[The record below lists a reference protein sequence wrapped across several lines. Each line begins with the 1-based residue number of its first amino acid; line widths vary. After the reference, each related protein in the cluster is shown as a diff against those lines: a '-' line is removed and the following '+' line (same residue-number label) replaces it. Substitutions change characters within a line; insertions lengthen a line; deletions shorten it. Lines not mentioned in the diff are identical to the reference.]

1 MTSFIK
7 FLLDPFNILWFMLL
21 AALVAWYLRKER
33 QLKWLV
39 TCAAAWFIIISTPML
54 PNILVNSLEDRFNPV
69 FVDELEDKE
78 AQYHIIVLGG
88 GHGYDERLPANSLLS
103 LTALG
108 RLSEGIRLH
117 RKLPNSKL
125 VLSGFSASGRTTQ
138 AEMLQQAALLL
149 GVNEASM
156 ILQKEPGNTYE
167 EAQTYAKN
175 YGNTYPV
182 ILVSSAIH
190 MPRAVMLFERFG
202 VEVSASPAN
211 YRLRGSWKRKWIGL
225 PSTGNIDNLRAAFY
239 EYAAIL
245 KYRLV

>member
-21 AALVAWYLRKER
+21 AALVTWYFKKDG
-33 QLKWLV
+33 QLKWMV
-39 TCAAAWFIIISTPML
+39 TCAAAWFIIISTPTL
-54 PNILVNSLEDRFNPV
+54 PNTLVNSLEDRFKPILA
-69 FVDELEDKE
+69 DELEDKE

-88 GHGYDERLPANSLLS
+88 GHGYDERLPAHSLLS

-108 RLSEGIRLH
+108 RLNEGIRLH
-117 RKLPNSKL
+117 RQLPNSKL

-138 AEMLQQAALLL
+138 AEMLQRAALLL
-149 GVNEASM
+149 GINETDT
-156 ILQKEPGNTYE
+156 ILQKKPGNTYE
-167 EAQTYAKN
+167 EAQTYAIN
-175 YGNTYPV
+175 HGNTYPV

-202 VEVSASPAN
+202 VEVVPSPAN

>member
-21 AALVAWYLRKER
+21 AVFVAWYLRKER

-39 TCAAAWFIIISTPML
+39 IGAVAWFIIISTPLL
-54 PNILVNSLEDRFNPV
+54 PNILVNSLENRFSPI
-69 FVDELEDKE
+69 FVEELEHKE
-78 AQYHIIVLGG
+78 ARYHIIVLGG

-108 RLSEGIRLH
+108 RLNEGIRLH
-117 RKLPNSKL
+117 RQLLNSKL
-125 VLSGFSASGRTTQ
+125 VLSGFSASGRTSQ
-138 AEMLQQAALLL
+138 AEMLQQTAILL
-149 GVNEASM
+149 GINEAAT

-167 EAQTYAKN
+167 EARNYANN
-175 YGNTYPV
+175 YGSKYPV
-182 ILVSSAIH
+182 ILVTSAIH

-202 VEVSASPAN
+202 VEVAASPAN

-245 KYRLV
+245 KYRL